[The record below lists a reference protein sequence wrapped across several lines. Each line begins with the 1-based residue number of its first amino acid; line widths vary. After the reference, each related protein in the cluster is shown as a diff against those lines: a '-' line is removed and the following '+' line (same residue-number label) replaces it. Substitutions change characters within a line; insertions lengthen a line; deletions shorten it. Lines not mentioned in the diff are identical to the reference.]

1 MHILEQTHPRGWFW
15 ISLSRAAKDAFLS
28 TFYCYPTADDHNA
41 RYAPDPGKAD
51 EMRAFF
57 G

>member
-15 ISLSRAAKDAFLS
+15 VSLSRAAKDAFLS